1 MSETPRPHANTP
13 GVTER
18 ERLLLDAAAAI
29 RERGE
34 SYGDPQA
41 HFMRTVGAINA
52 VLAHKLRE
60 PLTPAD
66 WGICMILD
74 KCAREQHSPKRD
86 NMTDVAG
93 YAGCVAE
100 IRVDEYAGNSPKAD
114 PSAMLDLAMS
124 VEHQKA
130 MGKAMDQVASHFAQ
144 AWSRENRETQ

>member
-1 MSETPRPHANTP
+1 MSGTQTPHANTP

-18 ERLLLDAAAAI
+18 ERLLLDAAAAV

-34 SYGDPQA
+34 SYGDPQT
-41 HFMRTVGAINA
+41 HFARTVGAINA
-52 VLAHKLRE
+52 ILAHKLRE

-114 PSAMLDLAMS
+114 PSAMLDLDMS
-124 VEHQKA
+124 GEHHKA
-130 MGKAMDQVASHFAQ
+130 IDQRCGEFAQ
-144 AWSRENRETQ
+144 AWSRDNRKTQ

>member
-1 MSETPRPHANTP
+1 MTPNPCMRSNTP

-18 ERLLLDAAAAI
+18 ERLLLDAAAAV

-34 SYGDPQA
+34 SYGDPQT
-41 HFMRTVGAINA
+41 HFARTVGAINA
-52 VLAHKLRE
+52 VLKHKLRE

-100 IRVDEYAGNSPKAD
+100 IRIETEAFNA
-114 PSAMLDLAMS
+114 
-124 VEHQKA
+124 
-130 MGKAMDQVASHFAQ
+130 
-144 AWSRENRETQ
+144 AWSREKREAE

>member
-1 MSETPRPHANTP
+1 M
-13 GVTER
+13 TER
-18 ERLLLDAAAAI
+18 ERLLLDAAAAV

-41 HFMRTVGAINA
+41 HFARTVGAINA

-60 PLTPAD
+60 PLTAAD

-74 KCAREQHSPKRD
+74 KCAREQHQPKRD
-86 NMTDVAG
+86 NMTDAAG
-93 YAGCVAE
+93 YAACVAE
-100 IRVDEYAGNSPKAD
+100 IRRDEYDGHIPKAD

-130 MGKAMDQVASHFAQ
+130 MDRVCGEVASQFAQ
-144 AWSRENRETQ
+144 AWSRDRRETDAEAT

>member
-1 MSETPRPHANTP
+1 MSGTQTPHANTP

-41 HFMRTVGAINA
+41 HFARTVGAINA
-52 VLAHKLRE
+52 VLKHKLRE

-74 KCAREQHSPKRD
+74 KCAREQHNPKRD

-100 IRVDEYAGNSPKAD
+100 IRVDEYAGNSPKSDA
-114 PSAMLDLAMS
+114 SLMLDLAMS
-124 VEHQKA
+124 VEHNKA
-130 MGKAMDQVASHFAQ
+130 IDQFCGEFAQ

>member
-1 MSETPRPHANTP
+1 MNGTPRTHANTP
-13 GVTER
+13 RVTER
-18 ERLLLDAAAAI
+18 ERLMLDAAAAI

-41 HFMRTVGAINA
+41 HFARTVGAINA
-52 VLAHKLRE
+52 ILAHKLRE

-93 YAGCVAE
+93 YAGCIAE
-100 IRVDEYAGNSPKAD
+100 IRSETEAFNA
-114 PSAMLDLAMS
+114 
-124 VEHQKA
+124 
-130 MGKAMDQVASHFAQ
+130 